1 MHGFGTEALGLFDL
15 RVHVK
20 TGLCSTG
27 KLISHPYLN
36 VTNFDGLQG
45 YDSIKLELI
54 EGDKA
59 ENVLKNSYKIKHKD
73 QIKMYDLLKTCG
85 ASTET

>member
-1 MHGFGTEALGLFDL
+1 
-15 RVHVK
+15 VHVK

-36 VTNFDGLQG
+36 ITNYEGSEG
-45 YDSIKLELI
+45 YDAIKLEHI

-59 ENVLKNSYKIKHKD
+59 DNVLKNSYKIKHED

-85 ASTET
+85 VSAET